1 VRLFSRF
8 RQRLDFP
15 DDLEEAIQPNLYVVI
30 VVLALVVAY
39 VIAFAI
45 ENSKQ
50 VNVHFVFATARIS
63 LAWTILLTLA
73 IGVIGGVALSQ
84 LHRHRQGSRLA
95 KKRAQALD
103 AGSDLARGGMAV
115 GEPRGALPAPAAGE
129 EVGAV
134 HEGDAGG
141 GSPAQ

>member
-1 VRLFSRF
+1 MGLFSRF
-8 RQRLDFP
+8 RRRLDFP
-15 DDLEEAIQPNLYVVI
+15 DELEEAIQPNLYVVI

-73 IGVIGGVALSQ
+73 IGVVGGVALSQ
-84 LHRHRQGSRLA
+84 LHRHRQRRRVA
-95 KKRAQALD
+95 KKRSQALD
-103 AGSDLARGGMAV
+103 PGLDVGRGSLAV
-115 GEPRGALPAPAAGE
+115 GQPGGAPPAFGAGE
-129 EVGAV
+129 EIGAA

-141 GSPAQ
+141 AGAPQ